1 MLPPIQQ
8 ETGMAAILAG
18 VILLSWGALAA
29 ARALLRVRGLDSP
42 ALMQL
47 GVPAGVWLL
56 CAGVLVIL
64 LPQTTLVATGQTR
77 ALAWSLV
84 LVTLV
89 CAVSPVA
96 FWLRQRGYFR

>member
-1 MLPPIQQ
+1 
-8 ETGMAAILAG
+8 MAAILAG

>member
-1 MLPPIQQ
+1 
-8 ETGMAAILAG
+8 MAAILAG

-29 ARALLRVRGLDSP
+29 TRALLRVRGLDGP

-56 CAGVLVIL
+56 CAGVLLMWI
-64 LPQTTLVATGQTR
+64 PETTLIDAGHTL
-77 ALAWSLV
+77 ALVWSLV
-84 LVTLV
+84 LVTLI
-89 CAVSPVA
+89 CAVSPML